1 MCLLTPYYTVIVFL
15 YNLLVLQ
22 CKIYTF
28 MQDIKL
34 RPATL
39 DDLEALEEF
48 EQGVIQFERPFAPQL
63 KPDTI
68 HYYAIEDL
76 IENDNASFVV
86 AEVDGELIAS
96 GYALIQNAKPTKK
109 ERQHAYLGFMYVV
122 PEYRGKGVNGK
133 IVQYLIDWAKENKL
147 SEIVLE
153 VYAENQSALKAYKKS
168 GFQPDLLKMRLN
180 TND

>member
-1 MCLLTPYYTVIVFL
+1 
-15 YNLLVLQ
+15 
-22 CKIYTF
+22 

-63 KPDTI
+63 KPDPI

-76 IENDNASFVV
+76 IENDDACFVV
-86 AEVDGELIAS
+86 AEVDGDLIAS
-96 GYALIQNAKPTKK
+96 GYGLIQKSKPTKK

-122 PEYRGKGVNGK
+122 PEYRGLGVNGK
-133 IVQYLIDWAKENKL
+133 VVEYLINWSKENNL

-153 VYAENQSALKAYKKS
+153 VYSDNQSAIKAYKKI
-168 GFQPDLLKMRLN
+168 GFEPGLLKMRLN
-180 TND
+180 TEE